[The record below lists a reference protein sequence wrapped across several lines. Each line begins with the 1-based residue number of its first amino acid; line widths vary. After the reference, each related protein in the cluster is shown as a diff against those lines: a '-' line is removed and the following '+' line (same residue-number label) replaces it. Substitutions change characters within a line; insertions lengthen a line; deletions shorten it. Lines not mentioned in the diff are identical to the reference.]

1 MAKFRCRYCGGE
13 SSIQWTKPHFEAE
26 WVERKYKCDS
36 CGKLFITKEI
46 FERATEQTIRDMGQ
60 KVTTRTRSCYQE
72 EDPVEAIR
80 QPGEARLN
88 AFCRSLGMQ
97 KVSLKNARTPD
108 KPIQVQVTTTLDAD
122 ELTDKRIS
130 EMLGK
135 PGIDWNGLGGQ

>member
-46 FERATEQTIRDMGQ
+46 FERATEQTIRDLGQ

-72 EDPVEAIR
+72 EPDEATQQMRNYMTTKR
-80 QPGEARLN
+80 QAAEAYR
-88 AFCRSLGMQ
+88 
-97 KVSLKNARTPD
+97 VSIKNARTPD

-135 PGIDWNGLGGQ
+135 QGINWNDVGGAQ

>member
-72 EDPVEAIR
+72 EPDASTQWIR
-80 QPGEARLN
+80 DYKAAQQEKAK
-88 AFCRSLGMQ
+88 AYQ
-97 KVSLKNARTPD
+97 ISLKNARTPD

-135 PGIDWNGLGGQ
+135 PGMDWNGLGGAQ

>member
-1 MAKFRCRYCGGE
+1 MAKFRCKYCGGE

-46 FERATEQTIRDMGQ
+46 FERATEQTIRDLGQ
-60 KVTTRTRSCYQE
+60 TVTTRKRSCYQE
-72 EDPVEAIR
+72 EPDEATQQMRSYMNSRR
-80 QPGEARLN
+80 QEAAAYRI
-88 AFCRSLGMQ
+88 G
-97 KVSLKNARTPD
+97 LKGARTPGAQTQ
-108 KPIQVQVTTTLDAD
+108 IQVTTTLDAD

-135 PGIDWNGLGGQ
+135 PGMDWNSLNGGQ

>member
-1 MAKFRCRYCGGE
+1 MAKFKCRYCGGE

-46 FERATEQTIRDMGQ
+46 FERATEQTIRDLGQ
-60 KVTTRTRSCYQE
+60 TVTTRKRSCYQE
-72 EDPVEAIR
+72 ETDEATQQMRNYMNTKR
-80 QPGEARLN
+80 QAAEAYR
-88 AFCRSLGMQ
+88 
-97 KVSLKNARTPD
+97 VSIKNARTPD
-108 KPIQVQVTTTLDAD
+108 KPIQVQVTTTLDVD

-135 PGIDWNGLGGQ
+135 PGMDWNGLGGK